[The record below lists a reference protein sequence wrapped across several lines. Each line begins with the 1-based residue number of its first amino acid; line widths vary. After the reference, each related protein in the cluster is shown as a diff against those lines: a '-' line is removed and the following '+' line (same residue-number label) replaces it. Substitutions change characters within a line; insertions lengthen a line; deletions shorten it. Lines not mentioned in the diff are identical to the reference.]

1 MSWFIMPLQKD
12 MKRLKETIFDN
23 HKKSHLPKIMKR
35 YEFLKQN
42 HQKIAEF
49 LGYPLTSN
57 AAPIIKSLYVAK
69 SINWVHRGYS
79 SNSNIEFIQLDN
91 LDYWITE
98 CLL

>member
-1 MSWFIMPLQKD
+1 MDYGGTSSIKPLFVWKTWSD
-12 MKRLKETIFDN
+12 LEEVIFGN

-49 LGYPLTSN
+49 LGYPVISDEP
-57 AAPIIKSLYVAK
+57 PIIKNLYVAK

-79 SNSNIEFIQLDN
+79 MDSNIEFVQLDN
-91 LDYWITE
+91 LVIG
-98 CLL
+98 